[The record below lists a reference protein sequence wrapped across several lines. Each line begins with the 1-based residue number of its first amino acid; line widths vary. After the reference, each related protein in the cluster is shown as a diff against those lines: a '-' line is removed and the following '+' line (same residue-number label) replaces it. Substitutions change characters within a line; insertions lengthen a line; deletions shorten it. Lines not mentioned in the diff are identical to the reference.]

1 MSASDPPLRPAH
13 APQRT
18 ERWKLGLI
26 NFFAP
31 YLGAG
36 VRVRRLADD
45 PLAFESVMKLRL
57 WNRNYFG
64 THFGG
69 SLYAMCDPFFALILV
84 EALGPREF
92 TVWDKAASV
101 RFRRP
106 GTGTVRARF
115 AIPPERIAEIRA
127 RALAGE
133 KVEPEF
139 TAEVLDEQGRV
150 VAEVHKLLH
159 VRYRAPRD
167 AAPPA
172 AASSS

>member
-1 MSASDPPLRPAH
+1 
-13 APQRT
+13 
-18 ERWKLGLI
+18 
-26 NFFAP
+26 
-31 YLGAG
+31 
-36 VRVRRLADD
+36 
-45 PLAFESVMKLRL
+45 MKLRF

-101 RFRRP
+101 RFLRP

-115 AIPPERIAEIRA
+115 AIPFERVEEIRA
-127 RALAGE
+127 HALAAD

-139 TAEVLDEQGRV
+139 TAEVVDDSGRV

-159 VRYRAPRD
+159 VRYRGPRGP
-167 AAPPA
+167 AAP
-172 AASSS
+172 AASP